1 MRQYEDFLKKKNY
14 RDIVLIN
21 ILDNII
27 QSLLKISLI

>member
-1 MRQYEDFLKKKNY
+1 MKTLKKKKNY

>member
-1 MRQYEDFLKKKNY
+1 MRQYEDLKKKKIY